1 MNPDDDIGLILR
13 TEFGRP
19 SDPLLLVLLRLARK
33 AYFGPTP
40 VSFVASVRLQQWFRS
55 RGNRGLA
62 AWWRKRVESR
72 FACFIHPEARI
83 GVGLQTP
90 HPVGIVV
97 GAGCVLERN
106 VTLYQNV
113 TLGTSSQ
120 ANYLGGKNDYP
131 HVESDCILY
140 AGAVLIGAVRVG
152 TDAVVGANAVVN
164 RDVPA
169 NSIAVGV
176 PATARAKRF
185 G

>member
-1 MNPDDDIGLILR
+1 MNSDDDIISIVRSEFGPSGPLILV
-13 TEFGRP
+13 F
-19 SDPLLLVLLRLARK
+19 LRLIRK

-40 VSFVASVRLQQWFRS
+40 VSFVASVRLQQWVRS

-62 AWWRKRVESR
+62 AWWRKRIESR
-72 FACFIHPEARI
+72 FACFIHPEASI
-83 GVGLQTP
+83 GAGLQTP

-97 GAGCVLERN
+97 GAGCVLGRN

-120 ANYLGGKNDYP
+120 ASYVDGKNEYP
-131 HVESDCILY
+131 YVESNCTLY
-140 AGAVLIGAVRVG
+140 AGAILIGAVRVG
-152 TDAVVGANAVVN
+152 NGAVVGANAVVN

-176 PATARAKRF
+176 PAVARAKQL
-185 G
+185 